1 MTFPQLGP
9 EDLCFL
15 GVTFSLW
22 LIMAWYYLRWFTASG
37 SRKRLKLEEQRPA
50 VKSPVSVIVCA
61 HNELDNLKKNLPL
74 ILAQEYPDFEL
85 IVVDDGS
92 WDGSA
97 EFLRSLKAEYAALKV
112 CTVDRDRVRNPGKKL
127 ALTIGIKA
135 AAHDLLLFTDADCV
149 PNSPHWLSRAAA
161 GFASGNALVLG
172 FSPYLKHPGF
182 LNLFIRFETLITGMQ
197 YLSMALHGKA
207 YMGVGRN
214 MAYRKDLFFKV
225 KGFASHH
232 HLPAGDDDLFVQD
245 AADLKNTAVIMH
257 PETHVMSEPKLRLKD
272 WWKQKKRHLFVGKHY
287 KPSVKRFLGL
297 LSFSQLAF
305 YLTLIGWFIWT
316 AYWWLPL
323 TIYALWLLLRIVVV
337 ARTASQLQQIQIMWA
352 YPLLDICYVFFL
364 SIAGLNA
371 WFAKRIQW

>member
-1 MTFPQLGP
+1 MRLPLLSP
-9 EDLCFL
+9 EDQWFL
-15 GVTFSLW
+15 GAVVLFW
-22 LIMAWYYLRWFTASG
+22 LTMSWYYLRWFTASG
-37 SRKRLKLEEQRPA
+37 SRKRLKQELLRSSSNA
-50 VKSPVSVIVCA
+50 PVSVIICA
-61 HNELDNLKKNLPL
+61 HNELENLEKNLPL
-74 ILAQEYPDFEL
+74 VLAQQHHDFEV

-97 EFLRSLKAEYAALKV
+97 EFLRSVKAGHPNLKI

-135 AAHDLLLFTDADCV
+135 SSHDLLLFTDADCV
-149 PNSPHWLSRAAA
+149 PNSLSWLSRACA
-161 GFASGNALVLG
+161 GLASGSSLLLG
-172 FSPYLKHPGF
+172 FSPYKKQPGF

-197 YLSMALHGKA
+197 YLSMALHGKS

-214 MAYRKDLFFKV
+214 MGYRKDLFFKV
-225 KGFASHH
+225 KGFASNH

-245 AADLKNTAVIMH
+245 AADARNTAVLLH
-257 PETHVMSEPKLRLKD
+257 PETHVMSEPKTRLRE

-287 KPSVKRFLGL
+287 KSSVKRFLGL

-305 YLTLIGWFIWT
+305 YVVLVCWFVWT

-323 TIYALWLLLRIVVV
+323 SVYALWLLVRLSVV
-337 ARTASQLQQIQIMWA
+337 ARTASLLQQLPLMWA

-364 SIAGLNA
+364 SVAGLNA
-371 WFAKRIQW
+371 WFAKRINW

>member
-1 MTFPQLGP
+1 MIFPQLGP
-9 EDLCFL
+9 EDLSLL
-15 GVTFSLW
+15 GITLFLW

-37 SRKRLKLEEQRPA
+37 SRKRLKQEEQRPSG
-50 VKSPVSVIVCA
+50 KEPVSVIICA
-61 HNELDNLKKNLPL
+61 HNELENLKKNLPL
-74 ILAQEYPDFEL
+74 ILAQQHHDFEV
-85 IVVDDGS
+85 IVIDDGS

-97 EFLRSLKAEYAALKV
+97 EFLRSAKNIYPNLKI

-135 AAHDLLLFTDADCV
+135 AAHDLLLFTDADCE
-149 PNSPHWLSRAAA
+149 PDSIHWLSRAAA
-161 GFASGNALVLG
+161 GFTSGIALVLG
-172 FSPYLKHPGF
+172 FSPYKKHPGF
-182 LNLFIRFETLITGMQ
+182 LNLFIRFETLISGMQ
-197 YLSMALHGKA
+197 YLSMALHGKS

-214 MAYRKDLFFKV
+214 MAYRKDLFFRV

-245 AADLKNTAVIMH
+245 AANASNTAVILH
-257 PETHVMSEPKLRLKD
+257 PEAHVTSEPKLRLKD

-305 YLTLIGWFIWT
+305 YLTLIAWFIWT

-323 TIYALWLLLRIVVV
+323 MVYAIWLLLRFVVV
-337 ARTASQLQQIQIMWA
+337 ARTASLLQQMQILWA

-364 SIAGLNA
+364 TIAGLNA
-371 WFAKRIQW
+371 WFAKRIHW